1 MMDEHDIDEFYR
13 QLVRDNQNGGIS
25 MHSIYRSEI
34 AHFQS
39 VKSAALQDMVH
50 KVIASQDTLDIQGA
64 LSTLNTLGLSNKD
77 EYAYSLCLAL
87 NALSSARQIVNDKLA
102 SQVNDKSYW
111 EVQDLVLGLMESQKD
126 LSDLT
131 TLQLQQL
138 QAIAS
143 RDEAGTAVS
152 IAILTAIG
160 EVYQEPLILP
170 NRTKRL
176 LSQQDKQPALSPAQL
191 TAYPNPSNGPVFLV
205 YTVPEGVE
213 KAEITVFDAQGRMI
227 NTSIVPPNGGIFEIN
242 ERSLSTGLHVV
253 NLTCD
258 GISVG
263 STKVN
268 IVR

>member
-1 MMDEHDIDEFYR
+1 MDEHDIDEFYR

-34 AHFQS
+34 THFQS
-39 VKSAALQDMVH
+39 VKAAALQDMVH

-87 NALSSARQIVNDKLA
+87 NALPSARQIVNEKLA
-102 SQVNDKSYW
+102 SQIADRSYW
-111 EVQDLVLGLMESQKD
+111 EVQDLMLDLMENLQD

-131 TLQLQQL
+131 SLQLQQL

-143 RDEAGTAVS
+143 RDEAGTAIS

-160 EVYQEPLILP
+160 QTYHEPLILP

-176 LSQQDKQPALSPAQL
+176 LPQQTQDNTISPAQL
-191 TAYPNPSNGPVFLV
+191 TAYPNPSNGPVYVV
-205 YTVPEGVE
+205 YSVPDGVE
-213 KAEITVFDAQGRMI
+213 KVELTVFDAQGRLI
-227 NTSIVPPNGGIFEIN
+227 SSSLVPPNGGIFEIN
-242 ERSLSTGLHVV
+242 ERSLSTGLHIV

-263 STKVN
+263 SAKVSV
-268 IVR
+268 VR